1 MNSKLQNQPQTQ
13 SFDAFVNGNND
24 SFNFDRWAIEVRQ
37 QMLEILQKKALKG
50 KRKVAKKE

>member
-1 MNSKLQNQPQTQ
+1 MNSKLQNQQQTQ
-13 SFDAFVNGNND
+13 SFDAFVNGSND

-37 QMLEILQKKALKG
+37 QMLEILQRKALKG